1 MTDEQNP
8 TVEPATPPQDAPD
21 NVVSMSAHVLARS
34 GLQNGPKPPQPVQ
47 DPALAPQD
55 GPDANDAQPTR
66 PTLRALTPPE
76 VAALVTACTRSGSQ
90 RTRRNS
96 AHTLGKQVGDL
107 QNALL
112 NFRAHVQ
119 RAMANAVTV
128 QDAALAVLRVLTED
142 SAKDMPRTP
151 GELRIQLEVQKH
163 LNAMGQEVVKP
174 SADETPEEAEAR
186 AGREA
191 AQAEEP
197 QS

>member
-34 GLQNGPKPPQPVQ
+34 GLQNGPRPPQPVQ
-47 DPALAPQD
+47 DPDAPKDGQD
-55 GPDANDAQPTR
+55 SNEAAPTR

-76 VAALVTACTRSGSQ
+76 VAALVAACTRSGSQ
-90 RTRRNS
+90 RTRKNS
-96 AHTLGKQVGDL
+96 AHTLGRQVTDL

-128 QDAALAVLRVLTED
+128 QDAALAVFRIVSED
-142 SAKDMPRTP
+142 RKSTRLNSSHIQKSRMPSSA
-151 GELRIQLEVQKH
+151 
-163 LNAMGQEVVKP
+163 
-174 SADETPEEAEAR
+174 
-186 AGREA
+186 
-191 AQAEEP
+191 
-197 QS
+197 